1 MSQTTSSPA
10 VPRDIWKLLL
20 RSIADVRAI
29 FEAVLLFVA
38 AAGGCAVG
46 HKRGHDATVSK
57 YESPG
62 SELSL
67 RRDAEARRI
76 IRTII
81 IEYGP
86 SEGGDSGA
94 PPETEIRTVPLPDAS
109 GIKPGALLLNLFG
122 VGTAYAESLPSQ
134 QELDAIMRSMGQR
147 LPNLNRFK
155 ADGSVG
161 ENRLGYVEARPS
173 DRMRSDRN
181 YAAAVGAIIGAE
193 NADRRRLYQTQ
204 ARMYRTS
211 PEGVAASYAKV
222 WQDKAKPG
230 EWIEVLV
237 DKQANRWEWQKKR

>member
-1 MSQTTSSPA
+1 MSETTSSPT
-10 VPRDIWKLLL
+10 VPRDIGRLVL
-20 RSIADVRAI
+20 RSIADIRAV

-46 HKRGHDATVSK
+46 HKRGHEATVSK
-57 YESPG
+57 YEAAG

-67 RRDAEARRI
+67 RREEEARRI
-76 IRTII
+76 VRKII

-86 SEGGDSGA
+86 SEGTESGA
-94 PPETEIRTVPLPDAS
+94 PPQTETKTVPVPDAS
-109 GIKPGALLLNLFG
+109 ASKPGAFLLKLLG
-122 VGTAYAESLPSQ
+122 VRPAYAQTAPSQ
-134 QELDAIMRSMGQR
+134 QQLEAIMKSMGQR
-147 LPNLNRFK
+147 LPVLSRYK

-181 YAAAVGAIIGAE
+181 YAAAVAATIEAE

-204 ARMYRTS
+204 AQMYRS
-211 PEGVAASYAKV
+211 APEGVAASYAKV

-237 DKQANRWEWQKKR
+237 DRQTNKWEWRKK

>member
-1 MSQTTSSPA
+1 MSETTSSPP
-10 VPRDIWKLLL
+10 VPRDIGKLVL
-20 RSIADVRAI
+20 RSIADIRAV

-46 HKRGHDATVSK
+46 HKRGHEATVSK
-57 YESPG
+57 YEAAG

-67 RRDAEARRI
+67 RREEEARRI
-76 IRTII
+76 VRKII

-86 SEGGDSGA
+86 SEGADSGA
-94 PPETEIRTVPLPDAS
+94 PPQTETKTVPVPEAS
-109 GIKPGALLLNLFG
+109 GDKPGALLLKLLG
-122 VGTAYAESLPSQ
+122 VGTAYAETLPPQ
-134 QELDAIMRSMGQR
+134 QELDAIMKSMGQR

-181 YAAAVGAIIGAE
+181 YAAAVGATIGAE
-193 NADRRRLYQTQ
+193 NADRRRLYQAQ
-204 ARMYRTS
+204 ARMYRTT
-211 PEGVAASYAKV
+211 PEGVAASYARV

-237 DKQANRWEWQKKR
+237 DKQTNRWEWRKK

>member
-1 MSQTTSSPA
+1 MSETTSSPSA
-10 VPRDIWKLLL
+10 RRDIGRLLF
-20 RSIADVRAI
+20 RSIADIRAV

-46 HKRGHDATVSK
+46 HKRGHEATVSK
-57 YESPG
+57 YESPN

-67 RRDAEARRI
+67 RREAEARRV

-86 SEGGDSGA
+86 SEGADSGTS
-94 PPETEIRTVPLPDAS
+94 PVTETRTVPLPDA
-109 GIKPGALLLNLFG
+109 GATKPGAFLLKLLG
-122 VGTAYAESLPSQ
+122 VKPAYAQTLPPQ
-134 QELDAIMRSMGQR
+134 QQLEAIMKSMGQR
-147 LPNLNRFK
+147 LPALSRYK

-173 DRMRSDRN
+173 ERMRSDRN
-181 YAAAVGAIIGAE
+181 YAAAVAATIEAE

-204 ARMYRTS
+204 AQMYRS
-211 PEGVAASYAKV
+211 SAEGVAASYAKV

-237 DKQANRWEWQKKR
+237 DKQTNRWEWRKK